1 MVRTSTYLYV
11 TANILCISC
20 KMEKKYMYVFF
31 FFFSLV
37 LTMLSD
43 YILSSEIPICLSV
56 LALCYIKQRCEAQMH
71 VET

>member
-1 MVRTSTYLYV
+1 
-11 TANILCISC
+11 
-20 KMEKKYMYVFF
+20 
-31 FFFSLV
+31 
-37 LTMLSD
+37 MLSD